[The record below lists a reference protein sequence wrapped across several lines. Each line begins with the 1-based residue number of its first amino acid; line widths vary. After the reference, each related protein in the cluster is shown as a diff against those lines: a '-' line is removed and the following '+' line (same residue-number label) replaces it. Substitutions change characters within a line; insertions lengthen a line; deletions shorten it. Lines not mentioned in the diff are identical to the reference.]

1 MLLLVLVISELQV
14 CNCLGAPST
23 DAQVTDLAL
32 SGKGAGEMPSI
43 PQSLLWISLVVLW
56 LFVLVP
62 MLTSKRDAVRRTS
75 DVALATRVLNGGG
88 AARLLRRKAP
98 AAGHVSDPDW
108 RPSDDDLDDDDL
120 DGDVDEEPAR
130 RTVVRVAAVEVEQ
143 DTDPGYLDVDVIDEN
158 ADALP
163 VGVSAR
169 AETAEGVEGQTDKL
183 ALDFSEPVDEEPVA
197 EDADEPAAE
206 HEPEPDG
213 SDDEYEYVADSSG
226 LEAPSDTELELA
238 DSLSAARKRR
248 YESKTA
254 VAVDVR
260 KFKFRK
266 RMLMVMAALVVASAV
281 AAYTVT
287 PVLWWACGVIG
298 GVTLLYLGYLRRQ
311 TRIEER
317 LRRRRA
323 QRIARSRLGVENTDD
338 REFDVVPARLRRP
351 GSVVLEIDDEDPI
364 FEHLDYAPF
373 ARQYDLPHAAGQ

>member
-1 MLLLVLVISELQV
+1 M
-14 CNCLGAPST
+14 
-23 DAQVTDLAL
+23 
-32 SGKGAGEMPSI
+32 
-43 PQSLLWISLVVLW
+43 
-56 LFVLVP
+56 
-62 MLTSKRDAVRRTS
+62 
-75 DVALATRVLNGGG
+75 
-88 AARLLRRKAP
+88 
-98 AAGHVSDPDW
+98 
-108 RPSDDDLDDDDL
+108 
-120 DGDVDEEPAR
+120 
-130 RTVVRVAAVEVEQ
+130 
-143 DTDPGYLDVDVIDEN
+143 
-158 ADALP
+158 
-163 VGVSAR
+163 SAH
-169 AETAEGVEGQTDKL
+169 AETADGVEGQTDKL
-183 ALDFSEPVDEEPVA
+183 ALDFSGPVDEEPIA
-197 EDADEPAAE
+197 EDADEPEAE
-206 HEPEPDG
+206 GPPEREPDG

-238 DSLSAARKRR
+238 DSLSAARRRR

-287 PVLWWACGVIG
+287 PVLWWACGVFG

-311 TRIEER
+311 TRIEQR

-373 ARQYDLPHAAGQ
+373 ARHFDLPRAAGQ

>member
-1 MLLLVLVISELQV
+1 
-14 CNCLGAPST
+14 
-23 DAQVTDLAL
+23 
-32 SGKGAGEMPSI
+32 MPSI

-75 DVALATRVLNGGG
+75 DVALATRVLNGSG
-88 AARLLRRKAP
+88 ARLLRRKAP

-169 AETAEGVEGQTDKL
+169 AETAEGVEGQTDEL

-197 EDADEPAAE
+197 EDADEPEAE

-238 DSLSAARKRR
+238 DSLSAARRRR

-287 PVLWWACGVIG
+287 PVLWWVCGVIG

-373 ARQYDLPHAAGQ
+373 ARQFDLPHAAGQ

>member
-1 MLLLVLVISELQV
+1 
-14 CNCLGAPST
+14 
-23 DAQVTDLAL
+23 
-32 SGKGAGEMPSI
+32 MPSI

-75 DVALATRVLNGGG
+75 DVALATRVLNGSG
-88 AARLLRRKAP
+88 ARLLRRKAP

-108 RPSDDDLDDDDL
+108 RASDDDLDDDDL
-120 DGDVDEEPAR
+120 DGEVDEEPAR

-169 AETAEGVEGQTDKL
+169 AETAEGVEGQTDEL

-197 EDADEPAAE
+197 EDADEPEAE

-287 PVLWWACGVIG
+287 PVLWWACGGIG

-311 TRIEER
+311 TRIEQR

-373 ARQYDLPHAAGQ
+373 ARQFDLPHAAGQ